1 MSLSPEVTLLAPDNP
16 EAWAQARRI
25 LREYGASLGVDLS
38 FQAFDDEVVS
48 LDRAYAQPGEVFLL
62 AQVDG
67 SVAGCGAVRIFTDA
81 DRPNACEMKRLYV
94 CPAFRRFGLGRV
106 LAEALMQAARE
117 AGFSSMYLD
126 TLSDMAAAR
135 ELYASLGFEPT
146 EPYYYNP
153 LPGAHYFCADL
164 GGGPRRY

>member
-1 MSLSPEVTLLAPDNP
+1 MSLMPEITLGVPDGDD
-16 EAWAQARRI
+16 AWAQARRV

-38 FQAFDDEVVS
+38 FQAFEEEVAAI
-48 LDRAYAQPGEVFLL
+48 DRAYRQPGEVFLL

-67 SVAGCGAVRIFTDA
+67 AVAGCGAVRIFPDA

-94 CPAFRRFGLGRV
+94 SPAFRRFGLGRA

-135 ELYASLGFEPT
+135 ELYASLGFEPI

-164 GGGPRRY
+164 DGGPRLY